1 MIDMQALLP
10 ATRKVLAHPS
20 SHRDDAIRESVTRV
34 LKASGYR
41 PLAAL
46 SCHVDRGV
54 VELAGVVPTF
64 YLKQLAQETVLPLD
78 HVNQVKNRVQVI

>member
-1 MIDMQALLP
+1 MQALLP
-10 ATRKVLAHPS
+10 GTQKLLANPS
-20 SHRDDAIRESVTRV
+20 SHRDSAIHDSVTQV

-41 PLAAL
+41 PLAGL

-64 YLKQLAQETVLPLD
+64 YLKQLAQETVLRLD
-78 HVNQVKNRVQVI
+78 QVNQVKNRVQVIC

>member
-1 MIDMQALLP
+1 MQALLP
-10 ATRKVLAHPS
+10 GTLKLLANPS
-20 SHRDDAIRESVTRV
+20 SHRDNVIHDSVLHV

-46 SCHVDRGV
+46 SCRVDRGV

-64 YLKQLAQETVLPLD
+64 YLKQLAQETVLRLD
-78 HVNQVKNRVQVI
+78 QVNQVKNRVQVI